1 MDDEAST
8 PTLTFLAAG
17 TVFVLAVASLVAT
30 IDDIDPGLPEGS
42 PDAPARELLD
52 IYVRPF
58 GNVTA
63 VQLGSP
69 ATPSWSIGPTGTSS
83 GTSSGSSTASASSTS
98 STSSTGISSSTGSF
112 TGAGCSGNAD
122 KNCRATNGCDN
133 GNLDANRKECQGSG
147 SSSSS
152 TTTTSS
158 SSTTTTTTSSST
170 TGSTSPG
177 TPGTPASGGG
187 FLAGLSLRTGVLDPV
202 RVLALLNGTSDLVN
216 ATDGRTSYAEAKQ
229 MLGYPADADFR
240 LVFTKVR
247 PAPALLL
254 TDFGEPMLGSGDSRA
269 SAWFCWGT
277 CADGIVRVDAFVG

>member
-1 MDDEAST
+1 MDDDAST

-17 TVFVLAVASLVAT
+17 TVFILAVASLVAT
-30 IDDIDPGLPEGS
+30 IDDIDPGLPEVS

-52 IYVRPF
+52 IYVRPY
-58 GNVTA
+58 GTLTA
-63 VQLGSP
+63 VHLGSS
-69 ATPSWSIGPTGTSS
+69 AVPSWSTGPTGTSS
-83 GTSSGSSTASASSTS
+83 ATPSTSSTASGSSTS
-98 STSSTGISSSTGSF
+98 STSSTGTSSSTGSF
-112 TGAGCSGNAD
+112 TGAGCSGSAD

-147 SSSSS
+147 TTSSS
-152 TTTTSS
+152 TSTTSS
-158 SSTTTTTTSSST
+158 SSTTTTSST

-177 TPGTPASGGG
+177 TPGTPPSGGG

-202 RVLALLNGTSDLVN
+202 RVLALLNGTSTVVN
-216 ATDGRTSYAEAKQ
+216 ATDGLVSYAEAKQ

-247 PAPALLL
+247 PTPAQLLR
-254 TDFGEPMLGSGDSRA
+254 DFGEPMLGSGDSRA

-277 CADGIVRVDAFVG
+277 CGDGIVRVDAFVG